1 MKKPSIFSLVIF
13 ILVDFVLSQGV
24 SLRLQPEQGQTFNY
38 LLLSEATMTQ
48 SAMGMEQVV
57 FSKTESKFKYLI
69 QNVSP
74 NGNVE
79 MLISIDT
86 IKTSIKAQMPPMDTT
101 LSFPIAFKFKQVHDK
116 YWKLLN
122 YEIIEGGEI
131 QIPMGGGTRRIDK
144 RNYTFSLVFPQ
155 DELTPGKS
163 WSFSYSDTSSAEEGK
178 TIVKT
183 SGKYT
188 FEGVEEKLGLKCAR
202 LKLDANLSLS
212 GSGTI
217 QGMNYGLEGEG
228 KNKGTVWVEV
238 KSGMIVYSEMDTEM
252 DMAMGISGQVEMTM
266 PMTQKVKS
274 TLSLIK

>member
-1 MKKPSIFSLVIF
+1 MKKSSIFSLVIF
-13 ILVDFVLSQGV
+13 ILVELGFSQGV
-24 SLRLQPEQGQTFNY
+24 SLRLQPRQGQTFNY

-86 IKTSIKAQMPPMDTT
+86 IKTSIKTQMPPMDTT

-228 KNKGTVWVEV
+228 KNKGTLWVEV

>member
-1 MKKPSIFSLVIF
+1 MKKSSITLLALF
-13 ILVDFVLSQGV
+13 ILVEFLFSQDV

-38 LLLSEATMTQ
+38 SLLSEATTTQ

-57 FSKTESKFKYLI
+57 FSKTESKFKYFI
-69 QNVSP
+69 QSISP
-74 NGNVE
+74 NGDVE
-79 MLISIDT
+79 ILISIDT
-86 IKTSIKAQMPPMDTT
+86 IKTSVKTQMPPMDTT
-101 LSFPIAFKFKQVHDK
+101 FSFPVAFKFKQVHDK
-116 YWKLLN
+116 YGKLLN

-131 QIPMGGGTRRIDK
+131 QIPMGGTRKIDK
-144 RNYTFSLVFPQ
+144 RNYTFSLIFPQ

-163 WSFSYSDTSSAEEGK
+163 WSFSYSDTTTSEEGK

-183 SGKYT
+183 NGKYT
-188 FEGVEEKLGLKCAR
+188 FEGVEEKIGLKCAR
-202 LKLDANLSLS
+202 LKLDADLSIS

-217 QGMNYGLEGEG
+217 QGINYGLEGEG
-228 KNKGTVWVEV
+228 KNKGTIWVEV

-266 PMTQKVKS
+266 PITQKVKS